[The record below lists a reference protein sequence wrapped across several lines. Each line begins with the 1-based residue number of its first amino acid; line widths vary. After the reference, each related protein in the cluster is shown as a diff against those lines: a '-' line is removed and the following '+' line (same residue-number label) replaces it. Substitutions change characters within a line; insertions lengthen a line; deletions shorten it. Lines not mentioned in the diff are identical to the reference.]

1 MAPRRVVIK
10 ASDVAACIG
19 LNPYKPASEVRD
31 ELWKKNWPETFSGQ
45 TKRDLANEALGR
57 SAASR
62 KVLADALAFRAEN
75 STAAQSNFE
84 KARERIEA
92 DSTLTASD
100 RAKIV
105 EDLRSKCYTT
115 HGTRSED
122 KTAVKVEVDT
132 GATLVKDNAFYNLA
146 VLEMD
151 DVQYVITGK
160 VDRIEVGADGSRTLV
175 EIKNR
180 TRGFF
185 RSLRE
190 YENVQVQVY
199 LHMLGLVN
207 AKLIEQYNSATNTI
221 EVSRDE
227 ELWGNVIWP
236 GVVAFANDLH
246 INARPQSSL

>member
-31 ELWKKNWPETFSGQ
+31 ELWKKNWPDTFNGQ
-45 TKRDLANEALGR
+45 TKRDLADEALGR

-62 KVLADALAFRAEN
+62 KVLAEALTVRASN
-75 STAAQSNFE
+75 STEAQANFE
-84 KARERIEA
+84 TARAKIEA
-92 DSTLTASD
+92 DATLNAED
-100 RAKIV
+100 RSKIV
-105 EDLRSKCYTT
+105 EHLRSRCYTT

-122 KTAVKVEVDT
+122 KTAVKVEADT

-146 VLEMD
+146 VLEMP
-151 DVQYVITGK
+151 DVQFVITGK
-160 VDRIEVGADGSRTLV
+160 VDRIEVGSDGSRTLV

-199 LHMLGLVN
+199 LQMLGLTK

-227 ELWGNVIWP
+227 EMWDNVIWP
-236 GVVAFANDLH
+236 GVKEFAQDLY
-246 INARPQSSL
+246 SSACSTP

>member
-10 ASDVAACIG
+10 ASDVAAVIG

-31 ELWKKNWPETFSGQ
+31 ELWKKNWPDTFNGQ
-45 TKRDLANEALGR
+45 TKRDLADEALGR

-62 KVLADALAFRAEN
+62 KVLVDALAVRASN
-75 STAAQSNFE
+75 STEAQSNFE
-84 KARERIEA
+84 AARAKIEA
-92 DSTLTASD
+92 DATLTADD
-100 RAKIV
+100 RSKIV
-105 EDLRSKCYTT
+105 EHLRSKCYTT

-122 KTAVKVEVDT
+122 KTAVKVEADT
-132 GATLVKDNAFYNLA
+132 GATLVKDNAFYNLT
-146 VLEMD
+146 VLEMA
-151 DVQYVITGK
+151 DVQFVITGK

-199 LHMLGLVN
+199 LQMLGLTK

-227 ELWGNVIWP
+227 ELWDNVIWP
-236 GVVAFANDLH
+236 GVKEFARGLY
-246 INARPQSSL
+246 SSACSTP

>member
-1 MAPRRVVIK
+1 MRVVIK
-10 ASDVAACIG
+10 ASDVAAVVG
-19 LNPYKPASEVRD
+19 LNPYKPAEEVRD
-31 ELWKKNWPETFSGQ
+31 EIWKKNWPDTFTGR
-45 TKRDLANEALGR
+45 TKQDLANEALGR

-62 KVLADALAFRAEN
+62 KVLTEALSVKAANSTEAQTNFETARAKVEADA
-75 STAAQSNFE
+75 
-84 KARERIEA
+84 
-92 DSTLTASD
+92 TLTPED
-100 RAKIV
+100 RSKIV
-105 EDLRSKCYTT
+105 EHLRSRCYTT

-132 GATLVKDNAFYNLA
+132 GATLVRDNAFYNLA
-146 VLEMD
+146 VLEID

-160 VDRIEVGADGSRTLV
+160 VDRIEVGSDGSRTLV

-199 LHMLGLVN
+199 LQMLGLTK

-221 EVSRDE
+221 EVDRDE
-227 ELWGNVIWP
+227 ELWANVIWP
-236 GVVAFANDLH
+236 GVVAFARDLH
-246 INARPQSSL
+246 SRKSG

>member
-1 MAPRRVVIK
+1 MRVVIK

-31 ELWKKNWPETFSGQ
+31 ELWKKNWPESFTGR
-45 TKRDLANEALGR
+45 TKRDLADEALAK
-57 SAASR
+57 SATAR
-62 KVLADALAFRAEN
+62 KVLADALSIRAAN
-75 STAAQSNFE
+75 SSEAQANFE
-84 KARERIEA
+84 AARAKVEA
-92 DSTLTASD
+92 DPSIGDDD

-105 EDLRSKCYTT
+105 EHLRSKCYTT

-122 KTAVKVEVDT
+122 KTATKVEADT
-132 GATLVKDNAFYNLA
+132 GATLLKDNAFYNLA
-146 VLEMD
+146 VAEID
-151 DVQYVITGK
+151 GVKYVVTGK
-160 VDRIEVGADGSRTLV
+160 VDRIEVAPDGSRTLV

-199 LHMLGLVN
+199 LQMLGLVR

-227 ELWGNVIWP
+227 ELWTNVIWP
-236 GVVAFANDLH
+236 GLLAFVEDLH
-246 INARPQSSL
+246 SRKSG

>member
-1 MAPRRVVIK
+1 MRIVIK
-10 ASDVAACIG
+10 ASDVAAVVG
-19 LNPYKPASEVRD
+19 LNPYKPADEVRD
-31 ELWKKNWPETFSGQ
+31 EIWKKNWPDTFTGR
-45 TKRDLANEALGR
+45 TKQDLADEALGR

-62 KVLADALAFRAEN
+62 KVLSEALSVKAAN
-75 STAAQSNFE
+75 STEAQTNFE
-84 KARERIEA
+84 AARAKVES
-92 DSTLTASD
+92 DVTLTAED
-100 RAKIV
+100 RSKIV
-105 EDLRSKCYTT
+105 EHLRSRCYTT

-122 KTAVKVEVDT
+122 KTAVKVEADT
-132 GATLVKDNAFYNLA
+132 GATLVRDNAFYNLT
-146 VLEMD
+146 VLEID

-185 RSLRE
+185 RSLRD

-199 LHMLGLVN
+199 LQMLGLTK

-227 ELWGNVIWP
+227 EMWDNVIWP
-236 GVVAFANDLH
+236 GVKEFAQCLY
-246 INARPQSSL
+246 SSACSTP

>member
-10 ASDVAACIG
+10 ASDVAAVVG

-31 ELWKKNWPETFSGQ
+31 ELWKKNWPETFSGR
-45 TKRDLANEALGR
+45 TKHDLETEALGR

-62 KVLADALAFRAEN
+62 KVLVEALAVRAAN
-75 STAAQSNFE
+75 STEAQANFE
-84 KARERIEA
+84 AARAKVEA
-92 DSTLTASD
+92 DTTLNAED
-100 RAKIV
+100 RSKIV
-105 EDLRSKCYTT
+105 EHLRSRCYTT

-122 KTAVKVEVDT
+122 KTAVKVEADT
-132 GATLVKDNAFYNLA
+132 GATLVKDNAFYNLT
-146 VLEMD
+146 VLEMP
-151 DVQYVITGK
+151 DVQFVITGK

-185 RSLRE
+185 RSLRD

-199 LHMLGLVN
+199 LQMLGLTK

-227 ELWGNVIWP
+227 EMWASVIWP
-236 GVVAFANDLH
+236 GVEKFASDLY
-246 INARPQSSL
+246 SSACSTP